1 MKAKFVSSLGEH
13 FHVIFYI
20 LILTSVFPNTIY
32 QKGDDLLREN
42 KIYMDPYWG
51 ATRSELLKSRFTQ
64 KFLGNVH
71 PSFRLPHKGTARLG
85 SVLELSEWCTIRPE
99 QVVSVYRT
107 YDDVFTRFTLISQH
121 KMAVLAGGE
130 PLRMVLKEGTILYL
144 MFNWSSLT
152 GFTRNKEWLV
162 LLHQWLSDHMVNDEV
177 E

>member
-1 MKAKFVSSLGEH
+1 M
-13 FHVIFYI
+13 
-20 LILTSVFPNTIY
+20 
-32 QKGDDLLREN
+32 REN
-42 KIYMDPYWG
+42 KIYIDPYWG
-51 ATRSELLKSRFTQ
+51 ATRSELLKNRFSE

-121 KMAVLAGGE
+121 KMAVLGGGA

-152 GFTRNKEWLV
+152 GFTSNKEWLTY
-162 LLHQWLSDHMVNDEV
+162 LHQWLSDHMAKDE
-177 E
+177 ET